1 MEKMLKGFR
10 GKGAAEFIRQRTDEL
25 WDPPF
30 SELSAAEYGAFR
42 RILAMFARSKLSLKE
57 RSMVVTAKELKMHG
71 ISMHVLKQLCTKVM
85 QIEIS
90 LLTDSG
96 EIKDLKDV

>member
-1 MEKMLKGFR
+1 
-10 GKGAAEFIRQRTDEL
+10 
-25 WDPPF
+25 
-30 SELSAAEYGAFR
+30 
-42 RILAMFARSKLSLKE
+42 
-57 RSMVVTAKELKMHG
+57 MVVAAKELKMHG